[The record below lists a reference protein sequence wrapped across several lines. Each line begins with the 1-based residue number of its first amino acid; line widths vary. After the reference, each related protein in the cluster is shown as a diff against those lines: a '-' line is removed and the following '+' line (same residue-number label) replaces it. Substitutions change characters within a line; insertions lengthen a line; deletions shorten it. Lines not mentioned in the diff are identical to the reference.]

1 VSAAPPVARRT
12 TDRLFDA
19 LACLGFLVLFP
30 LFVVYHYALANGWIS
45 PVFGGLFS
53 FAAVIFAAFAV
64 LQLAGQYVNAAAT
77 SPLIERLFICF
88 CVYLFVWMSG
98 AGLFIL
104 NRSYVGPA
112 LTEGVLTL
120 AIWLATYFASSRL
133 RLGSSSVRRSLWL
146 SALLVGG
153 LLLHAMISRQSFLGP
168 FLTFDRSDP
177 NAVFSTYQSIGRSIM
192 VIAIVIAASQS
203 RLSRQLL
210 VLTLALVALIA
221 LGSRSHLFATLAI
234 VLSLAALFLVRRKQ
248 RAAALA
254 FVIVLSAVSYAAIDF
269 VVETRAGEILALAQ
283 SASWQERREAQHRAI
298 QVIEEKPLVG
308 DFGYHFRGNETSGY
322 AHNVLS
328 VWSQLG
334 GITFVLYLALL
345 LYPLW
350 LSARR
355 ALLREYCTPLW
366 HIAFQMNLTSLLL
379 AVASEPILM
388 SVFPALGWG
397 FTANALRHERR
408 QTRARDEA
416 VYVGTSVA
424 EQQART

>member
-1 VSAAPPVARRT
+1 MSAVSPAMQT
-12 TDRLFDA
+12 LTDRLFDA

-30 LFVVYHYALANGWIS
+30 LFVVYHYAYANGWI
-45 PVFGGLFS
+45 PPAFGGLFS
-53 FAAVIFAAFAV
+53 FASLFFAAVAV
-64 LQLAGQYVNAAAT
+64 LQLAGRYVNTDAST
-77 SPLIERLFICF
+77 PLIERLFICF
-88 CVYLFVWMSG
+88 CIYLLVWMSG

-112 LTEGVLTL
+112 VTEGMLTL

-133 RLGSSSVRRSLWL
+133 RLGSSGVRRSLWL

-168 FLTFDRSDP
+168 FLTFDRSDLDT
-177 NAVFSTYQSIGRSIM
+177 VISTYQSIGRSIM
-192 VIAIVIAASQS
+192 VMAIVIAASQS
-203 RLSRQLL
+203 QLSRQLL
-210 VLTLALVALIA
+210 VLTLGLVALVAL
-221 LGSRSHLFATLAI
+221 GSRAHLFATVAIALSLVALFLLRRKHRAAALVFAI
-234 VLSLAALFLVRRKQ
+234 VLSAG
-248 RAAALA
+248 
-254 FVIVLSAVSYAAIDF
+254 SYAALDF
-269 VVETRAGEILALAQ
+269 ILETRAGEILALAQ
-283 SASWQERREAQHRAI
+283 STSWQERLEAQHRAV

-308 DFGYHFRGNETSGY
+308 DFGYHFRGNETAGY

-355 ALLREYCTPLW
+355 VLLRESCTPLW
-366 HIAFQMNLTSLLL
+366 HIAFQMSLTSLLL
-379 AVASEPILM
+379 AVASEPMLM

-408 QTRARDEA
+408 QTRALDEA
-416 VYVGTSVA
+416 VHVGTSVA
-424 EQQART
+424 EQQARA

>member
-1 VSAAPPVARRT
+1 MRAM

-30 LFVVYHYALANGWIS
+30 LFIVYHYAQANGWM
-45 PVFGGLFS
+45 PALFGGLFS
-53 FAAVIFAAFAV
+53 FASVIFSVFAV
-64 LQLAGQYVNAAAT
+64 LQLAGQYVNAGAT
-77 SPLIERLFICF
+77 TPLIERLFICF
-88 CVYLFVWMSG
+88 CVYLFVWISG

-112 LTEGVLTL
+112 VMEGVLTL
-120 AIWLATYFASSRL
+120 AIWLAAYFASSRL
-133 RLGSSSVRRSLWL
+133 RLDSSGVRRSLWL

-168 FLTFDRSDP
+168 FLTFNRSDLDTEI
-177 NAVFSTYQSIGRSIM
+177 STYQSIGRSIM
-192 VIAIVIAASQS
+192 ALTIVIAASQS

-210 VLTLALVALIA
+210 MLTLGLVALVA
-221 LGSRSHLFATLAI
+221 LGSRSHLFATVAI

-248 RAAALA
+248 RAVALV
-254 FVIVLSAVSYAAIDF
+254 FVVVLSTVSYAALDF
-269 VVETRAGEILALAQ
+269 IVETRVGEILALAQ
-283 SASWQERREAQHRAI
+283 SASWQERLEAQHRAI
-298 QVIEEKPLVG
+298 QVIQEKPLVG
-308 DFGYHFRGNETSGY
+308 DFGYHFRGSETSGY

-355 ALLREYCTPLW
+355 VLLREYCTPHW

-379 AVASEPILM
+379 AVATEPILL

-408 QTRARDEA
+408 QTRALDEA
-416 VYVGTSVA
+416 VHVGTSVA